1 LYDNFHAFLKGLD
14 TNLKNTRYKIMRDCG
29 MKGKKIEEMEG
40 SAIGRYIRSTS
51 DIASK
56 GTDIRN
62 SYILPSRNDMR
73 SIADITE
80 LGEFITK
87 IHCDKKEC
95 YII

>member
-1 LYDNFHAFLKGLD
+1 
-14 TNLKNTRYKIMRDCG
+14 

-40 SAIGRYIRSTS
+40 SAIGRYIRSTL

-80 LGEFITK
+80 LSASRLKLIC
-87 IHCDKKEC
+87 IWR
-95 YII
+95 YSIAA